1 MGVCL
6 LRSEKSMWIQ
16 LVDLYFR
23 FIIRAITCINS
34 FQTQSLQLCPVL
46 TFLVLA
52 SLVY

>member
-23 FIIRAITCINS
+23 FIIRAITCI
-34 FQTQSLQLCPVL
+34 QTQSLQLCPVL